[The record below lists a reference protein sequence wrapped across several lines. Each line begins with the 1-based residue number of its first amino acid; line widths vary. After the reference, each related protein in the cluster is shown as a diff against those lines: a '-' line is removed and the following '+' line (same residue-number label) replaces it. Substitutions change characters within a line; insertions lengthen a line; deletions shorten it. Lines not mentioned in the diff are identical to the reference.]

1 MMDYL
6 ADDRYELA
14 VEAVECIAYDEQDLQ
29 TCPCGSC
36 RAWRHRQGA
45 NAVYQ
50 RKYEQEMEA
59 VRRAAKRSF
68 YRDWTVP
75 R

>member
-6 ADDRYELA
+6 DDRQVS
-14 VEAVECIAYDEQDLQ
+14 VEEVECIAYDEQDLQ
-29 TCPCGSC
+29 TCPCPSC
-36 RAWRHRQGA
+36 RAWRNRQEA